1 MLHELHNII
10 SLQLLMVPPPFSA
23 CTFTITS
30 DNLKPG
36 NLHTVSF
43 DMVKNPG
50 ERLTSVSSASSLS
63 LGVLRESVWQLM
75 VALILYSSPL
85 AYFSS

>member
-1 MLHELHNII
+1 MLHELHKII
-10 SLQLLMVPPPFSA
+10 PYQLLTVPPHFSA
-23 CTFTITS
+23 CAVTITS
-30 DNLKPG
+30 NDLKAG
-36 NLHTVSF
+36 NLHTVSSET
-43 DMVKNPG
+43 VKNPG